1 MRGNGLDWKTTTS
14 SKSHDG
20 MSGVAA
26 FRRTRTRVDQRSATS
41 DARQLKSAPSNAL
54 ATRPLAFEIL
64 VKERRMMPALDL
76 STYTLLGGAPRSR
89 LR

>member
-14 SKSHDG
+14 SESHDG

-26 FRRTRTRVDQRSATS
+26 FRRTDSRGSESATS